1 MFIAR
6 NGGFRIEGGGGGEKN
21 NMRHEISPP
30 FRSALF
36 YGRAQYLSSFNG
48 PSCFVVISE
57 PAPEEIPGELLT
69 DLGVLWINF
78 WKRLTGYIVEQLAVE
93 SKSDLTGVFLR
104 GLNVL
109 FQ

>member
-1 MFIAR
+1 MFIAW
-6 NGGFRIEGGGGGEKN
+6 NGRFGIQGIAGAGKN
-21 NMRHEISPP
+21 KIRDEICPP

-78 WKRLTGYIVEQLAVE
+78 WKRLTGHVVEQLAVRSE
-93 SKSDLTGVFLR
+93 LDLARVFLR
-104 GLNVL
+104 GLY
-109 FQ
+109 